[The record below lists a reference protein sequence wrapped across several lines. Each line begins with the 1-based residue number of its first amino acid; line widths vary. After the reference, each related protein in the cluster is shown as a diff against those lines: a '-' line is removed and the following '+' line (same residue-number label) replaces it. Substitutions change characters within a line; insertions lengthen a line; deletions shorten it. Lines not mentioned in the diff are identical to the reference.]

1 MRIVCLDLSKTQYYK
16 ELNVYIVGDTF
27 ERISLT
33 EVNYNVVYPSYK
45 KIIKNSEIV
54 IFHPKKIIHISS
66 N

>member
-33 EVNYNVVYPSYK
+33 EVNYNVVYPSHK
-45 KIIKNSEIV
+45 KKN
-54 IFHPKKIIHISS
+54 